1 MAWFKTSLVTC
12 YFSPPPQHGI
22 GKQGT
27 YQQMKM
33 QGIQRPFHHSNKK
46 TNSKEGHDWLKL
58 GLNWTH
64 QMPNL
69 HTWHKDYNRVNI
81 ALVGPVALTPQN
93 HTWTHLFSMQF
104 WSMHAHTQALEGYM
118 EAWEWAQHHTKNSS
132 SLEMHHSWNSLHAL
146 KVDTLQKPTLLEK
159 T

>member
-1 MAWFKTSLVTC
+1 VGSNVQTTPSYSSFTLLMAWFKTSLVTC

-58 GLNWTH
+58 GLN
-64 QMPNL
+64 
-69 HTWHKDYNRVNI
+69 
-81 ALVGPVALTPQN
+81 
-93 HTWTHLFSMQF
+93 
-104 WSMHAHTQALEGYM
+104 
-118 EAWEWAQHHTKNSS
+118 
-132 SLEMHHSWNSLHAL
+132 
-146 KVDTLQKPTLLEK
+146 
-159 T
+159 